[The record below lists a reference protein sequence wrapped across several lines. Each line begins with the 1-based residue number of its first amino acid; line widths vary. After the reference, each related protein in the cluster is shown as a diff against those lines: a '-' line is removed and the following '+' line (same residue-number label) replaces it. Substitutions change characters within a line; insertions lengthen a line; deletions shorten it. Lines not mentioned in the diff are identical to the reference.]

1 MAMAVTTFEEGKEKI
16 AAWLKENGHQV
27 RTVDD
32 QYSNFHF
39 EIDYPLGT
47 LKRQR
52 IIQPKEYPGLVVLL
66 NGVSIA
72 QEHKDKLKGLS
83 EEEKD
88 KFYSDIRKDLM
99 FAENSYDI
107 SEEQGIAQQIQFSY
121 EFYFD
126 VLGKTQL
133 FKGLLFNH
141 RTLMYIVTIFND
153 KFGLPA
159 LPDDKK
165 ATQTLQ

>member
-1 MAMAVTTFEEGKEKI
+1 
-16 AAWLKENGHQV
+16 
-27 RTVDD
+27 
-32 QYSNFHF
+32 
-39 EIDYPLGT
+39 
-47 LKRQR
+47 
-52 IIQPKEYPGLVVLL
+52 
-66 NGVSIA
+66 
-72 QEHKDKLKGLS
+72 
-83 EEEKD
+83 
-88 KFYSDIRKDLM
+88 M

-165 ATQTLQ
+165 RPRSAQ